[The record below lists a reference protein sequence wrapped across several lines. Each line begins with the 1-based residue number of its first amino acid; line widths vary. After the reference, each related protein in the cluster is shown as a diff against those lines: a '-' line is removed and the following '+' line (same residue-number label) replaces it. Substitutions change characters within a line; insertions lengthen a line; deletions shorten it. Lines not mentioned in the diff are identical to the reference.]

1 MQNPPRYGLKQ
12 LLYVFSGVLI
22 GALLL
27 LAVVV
32 TIKMDAV
39 SDSAAFTRTARTP
52 QLLRVGEL
60 ELNVTRA
67 SLQLRHAILA
77 RTPGER
83 DTALADVA
91 EKAKLLEAKLDEFG
105 KAMATPEG
113 QQAFEPMPA
122 LMKPFLALAGGT
134 VKLIQEGKKEEA
146 FAFLADKL
154 VPARNQLL
162 APLASEKQRQFA
174 MLSEETG
181 LAADAATGV
190 RNLTLGLALAV
201 TAGLIAFCGWL
212 TRVLGQLGAEPRELK
227 VVADAVAAGNL
238 ATPITLRAKDTSSIM
253 AALKTMSDNLSTTV
267 YAVRQNAESVA
278 TASAQ
283 IASGN
288 ADLSG
293 RTEQQASALQQTAAT
308 MEELGT
314 TVRHNADNSRQAN
327 QLAQGASAIA
337 ARGGEVVGKVVTTMQ
352 GINDSS
358 RKIGDIIS
366 VIDGIAFQTNILALN
381 AAVEAA
387 RAGEQGRGFA
397 VVASEV
403 RSLAQRS
410 AEAAKEIK
418 TLIGRSVEQ
427 VEQGTALVDQAGKTM
442 GEIVGSIQRVSDIV
456 AEITS
461 ASAEQSNGVQ
471 QVGAAV
477 TQMDQATQQNAA
489 LVEESA
495 AAAESL
501 KNQAQQ
507 LVQTV
512 AMFKLSHGGHV
523 AQAEHAGSA
532 PVTPRV
538 AQATIG
544 ERRSPNRA
552 TNVTRPAFNAKSE
565 PARSP
570 APKEA
575 PVASAAGQTG
585 TDDWTSF

>member
-1 MQNPPRYGLKQ
+1 MQSRPRFTLTQ
-12 LLYVFSGVLI
+12 SLYLFSGVLI
-22 GALLL
+22 GALVL

-32 TIKMDAV
+32 AIKMDAV
-39 SDSAAFTRTARTP
+39 SDSAAFVRTTRAP
-52 QLLRVGEL
+52 QLMRVGEL
-60 ELNVTRA
+60 ELNVVRA

-77 RTPGER
+77 RTPAER
-83 DTALADVA
+83 DGALADVA
-91 EKAKLLEAKLDEFG
+91 DKARFLEAKLDEFG
-105 KAMATPEG
+105 KGMTTPAG
-113 QQAFEPMPA
+113 HRAFEPMLA
-122 LMKPFLALAGGT
+122 LMKPFLVLAGET
-134 VKLIQEGKKEEA
+134 VKLIQDGKKDEA

-154 VPARNQLL
+154 VPARNLLL
-162 APLASEKQRQFA
+162 APLAEEKKRQGA
-174 MLSEETG
+174 RLSEE
-181 LAADAATGV
+181 LNKADDAATGV
-190 RNLTLGLALAV
+190 RNLVVGLTLAI
-201 TAGLIAFCGWL
+201 TAGLIGFCVWL
-212 TRVLGQLGAEPRELK
+212 TRVLRQLGAEPRELK
-227 VVADAVAAGNL
+227 VVADAVSAGNL
-238 ATPITLRAKDTSSIM
+238 STPITLRTNDTTSIM
-253 AALKTMSDNLSTTV
+253 AALKTMSQNLSTTV

-293 RTEQQASALQQTAAT
+293 RTEQQASALEQTAAT

-314 TVRHNADNSRQAN
+314 TVRHNADSARQAN
-327 QLAQGASAIA
+327 QLAQGASTIA
-337 ARGGEVVGKVVTTMQ
+337 AQGGTVVGKVVATMQ

-427 VEQGTALVDQAGKTM
+427 VEQGTVLVDQAGKTM
-442 GEIVGSIQRVSDIV
+442 GEIVGSIKRVSDIV
-456 AEITS
+456 AEIMS

-501 KNQAQQ
+501 KDQAQQ
-507 LVQTV
+507 LVQIV
-512 AMFKLSHGGHV
+512 AMFKLSHEG
-523 AQAEHAGSA
+523 HAGKVHTAPHAASSA
-532 PVTPRV
+532 K
-538 AQATIG
+538 A
-544 ERRSPNRA
+544 ERLSSNRGKP
-552 TNVTRPAFNAKSE
+552 TKRPAIKAQSTVART
-565 PARSP
+565 PASQQ
-570 APKEA
+570 KL
-575 PVASAAGQTG
+575 VASAAANTG
-585 TDDWTSF
+585 TADWTSF

>member
-1 MQNPPRYGLKQ
+1 MQYPSRISLKK
-12 LLYVFSGVLI
+12 LMYLFSGALI
-22 GALLL
+22 GALML
-27 LAVVV
+27 LAVMV
-32 TIKMDAV
+32 TNKMNAA
-39 SDSAAFTRTARTP
+39 SDSAAFLRTARAP
-52 QLLRVGEL
+52 QLLRVSEL

-77 RTPGER
+77 RTAAER
-83 DTALADVA
+83 DAALADVA
-91 EKAKLLEAKLDEFG
+91 EKARFLEAKLDEFG
-105 KAMATPEG
+105 KAMATPAG
-113 QQAFEPMPA
+113 RQAFEPMPA
-122 LMKPFLALAGGT
+122 LMKPFLALAGDT
-134 VKLIQEGKKEEA
+134 VKLIQDRKNDEA

-162 APLASEKQRQFA
+162 GPLAKEKKRQFA
-174 MLSEETG
+174 KLSEETS

-190 RNLTLGLALAV
+190 RNLTLGLALTV
-201 TAGLIAFCGWL
+201 TVGLIAFCVWL

-238 ATPITLRAKDTSSIM
+238 ATPITLRPNDTSSIM
-253 AALKTMSDNLSTTV
+253 AALKAMSDNLSTTV
-267 YAVRQNAESVA
+267 HAVRQNAESVA

-293 RTEQQASALQQTAAT
+293 RTEQQASALEQTAAT

-314 TVRHNADNSRQAN
+314 TVRHNADSARQAN
-327 QLAQGASAIA
+327 ELAQGASAIA
-337 ARGGEVVGKVVTTMQ
+337 AQGGEVVGKVVSTMR

-418 TLIGRSVEQ
+418 GLIGRSVEQ

-442 GEIVGSIQRVSDIV
+442 GEIVGSIQRVSHIV
-456 AEITS
+456 AEITT

-471 QVGAAV
+471 QVASAV
-477 TQMDQATQQNAA
+477 TRMDQATQQNAA

-501 KNQAQQ
+501 KDQAQQ

-512 AMFKLSHGGHV
+512 AMFKLSH
-523 AQAEHAGSA
+523 ARHA
-532 PVTPRV
+532 
-538 AQATIG
+538 
-544 ERRSPNRA
+544 
-552 TNVTRPAFNAKSE
+552 
-565 PARSP
+565 
-570 APKEA
+570 
-575 PVASAAGQTG
+575 ASA
-585 TDDWTSF
+585 

>member
-1 MQNPPRYGLKQ
+1 MQYRSRYTLKQ
-12 LLYVFSGVLI
+12 LMVLFSAVLI
-22 GALLL
+22 GAMLLL
-27 LAVVV
+27 VVV
-32 TIKMDAV
+32 VSIKLSAV
-39 SDSAAFTRTARTP
+39 NKAAEFVRTTRAP

-77 RTPGER
+77 RTPAER
-83 DTALADVA
+83 DAALADVA
-91 EKAKLLEAKLDEFG
+91 EKAKFLEAKLDEFG
-105 KAMATPEG
+105 RAMSTPAGRE
-113 QQAFEPMPA
+113 AFKPLPA
-122 LMKPFLALAGGT
+122 LMTPFLALAGDT
-134 VKLIQEGKKEEA
+134 VKLIQQGNKEEA

-162 APLASEKQRQFA
+162 APLAAEKLRQNQR
-174 MLSEETG
+174 LSED
-181 LAADAATGV
+181 LDNAAAQSSSV

-201 TAGLIAFCGWL
+201 TAGLIGFCVWL

-227 VVADAVAAGNL
+227 AVADAVAAGNL
-238 ATPITLRAKDTSSIM
+238 ATPITLRANDTSSIM
-253 AALKTMSDNLSTTV
+253 AALKAMSDKLSTTV
-267 YAVRQNAESVA
+267 YAVRQNAQSVA

-288 ADLSG
+288 TDLSG

-314 TVRHNADNSRQAN
+314 TVRHNADNARQAN
-327 QLAQGASAIA
+327 LLAQGASAVA
-337 ARGGEVVGKVVTTMQ
+337 AQGGEVVGKVVTTMQ

-477 TQMDQATQQNAA
+477 NQMDQVTQQNAA

-501 KNQAQQ
+501 KHQAQQ
-507 LVQTV
+507 LVKAV
-512 AMFKLSHGGHV
+512 AAFRL
-523 AQAEHAGSA
+523 
-532 PVTPRV
+532 TP
-538 AQATIG
+538 
-544 ERRSPNRA
+544 
-552 TNVTRPAFNAKSE
+552 
-565 PARSP
+565 
-570 APKEA
+570 
-575 PVASAAGQTG
+575 
-585 TDDWTSF
+585 